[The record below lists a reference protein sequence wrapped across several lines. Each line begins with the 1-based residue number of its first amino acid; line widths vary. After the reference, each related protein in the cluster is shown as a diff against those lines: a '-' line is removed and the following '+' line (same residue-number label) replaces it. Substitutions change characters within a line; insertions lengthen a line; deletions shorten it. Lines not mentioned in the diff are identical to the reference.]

1 MTIRIR
7 VVVAVAVLVGLP
19 GCAVLFPEALF
30 PELHEKLRAYDRY
43 HNELFCNDY
52 DLRTLL
58 PGEEYWDKPR
68 QEECDRLRPLVTG
81 AYKPVAGFERA
92 WVYDPVTGTARS
104 AIIRSGSAVPAGSVV
119 IPRDALPV
127 P

>member
-1 MTIRIR
+1 MTVRIR
-7 VVVAVAVLVGLP
+7 VVVAAAVLTALP

-52 DLRTLL
+52 DLRNLR

-68 QEECDRLRPLVTG
+68 QEECNRLRPLVTG
-81 AYKPVAGFERA
+81 AYKPLAGFERA
-92 WVYDPVTGTARS
+92 WVYDPVTGTARQS
-104 AIIRSGSAVPAGSVV
+104 IIRSGSAVPAGSVV
-119 IPRDALPV
+119 IPRDALPA